1 MTFLR
6 NKRQAWSAVLLLLG
20 CLWLMPYGDF
30 HQSGT
35 APQFWLG
42 AGLMGLGF
50 GLSWGQSLSMRWFWG
65 VAIAARLLLL
75 PMAPGDDVWRY
86 LWEGLIQLQGFSPYE
101 LPPTAAELVPY
112 RTDWWPQIN
121 HPDVTAIYP
130 PITQLGFRAL
140 AAIAPVVWVFKLAFI
155 AADLGVC
162 GLLNRRFGPSRTSLY
177 AWNPLVIYSFA
188 GGAHY
193 DSWLVLPLVA
203 AWLAAP
209 SLEAKGRLLQQNL
222 ASGGTAAGEAL
233 RSRGWAIVSAVLVG
247 VSVAVKWV
255 TLPVLG
261 FLGWRSRHRWG
272 WSTAVLVVLAGL
284 LPLVLTALPFCEA
297 AACPLIPTRSSFV
310 SHGRSAELVP
320 YLVGLVWPASRQAN
334 WPYAIP
340 LGLVWGWL
348 VWRSPDLGRFLQSYL
363 GALLVLSP
371 IVHAWYF
378 TWLVPF
384 AVATQN
390 WGVRW
395 VSLSA
400 FVYFMLPH
408 RQALGNEL
416 WLLTPWER
424 LLLWLP
430 LLLGWG
436 WSMVQERRRVYQTT

>member
-1 MTFLR
+1 MS
-6 NKRQAWSAVLLLLG
+6 KRLGWSAGLLLLG
-20 CLWLMPYGDF
+20 CLVVMPYGDF
-30 HQSGT
+30 HQSGVL
-35 APQFWLG
+35 PQFWLG
-42 AGLMGLGF
+42 VGLMGLGF
-50 GLSWGQSLSMRWFWG
+50 GLSWGQAVGLGWFWG

-75 PMAPGDDVWRY
+75 PLAPGDDVWRY

-101 LPPTAAELVPY
+101 LPPTAAELMPY
-112 RTDWWPQIN
+112 RTDWWSQIN

-130 PITQLGFRAL
+130 PITQLGFRVL
-140 AAIAPVVWVFKLAFI
+140 AAIAPTVWIFKLAFI

-162 GLLNRRFGPSRTSLY
+162 WLLCRRFGPTRTLLY
-177 AWNPLVIYSFA
+177 AWNPLILYSFA

-193 DSWLVLPLVA
+193 DSWLLLPLVSG
-203 AWLAAP
+203 WRVGEQ
-209 SLEAKGRLLQQNL
+209 SRGRGGAI
-222 ASGGTAAGEAL
+222 ASGL
-233 RSRGWAIVSAVLVG
+233 FIG

-261 FLGWRSRHRWG
+261 FLGWRSLRPWG
-272 WSTAVLVVLAGL
+272 WSVALLVLLAGVA
-284 LPLVLTALPFCEA
+284 PLVLTALPFCDA
-297 AACPLIPTRSSFV
+297 AACPLIPTSSSFV

-334 WPYAIP
+334 WPYGIP
-340 LGLVWGWL
+340 LVLVWGWL
-348 VWRSPDLGRFLQSYL
+348 VGRSPSFGRFLEGYL

-390 WGVRW
+390 GGVRL

-400 FVYFMLPH
+400 FVYFVLPH
-408 RQALGNEL
+408 RQALGSGD
-416 WLLTPWER
+416 WFLTPWER

-436 WSMVQERRRVYQTT
+436 WSILQERRNLSSHLSSDLKTP